1 MADSRFFK
9 ISKPMTLEELA
20 AVSST
25 EIYGTDDKT
34 RTFTDVAPLTQGGE
48 NDVSFLLNKKYWDD
62 FIASK
67 SGVCIIQKDLVEKV
81 PEGRVVVLA
90 KEPYQAYGLVAAA
103 FYPNETREK
112 TVIAPSAVVADS
124 AVIGEGSRID
134 ANAVIG
140 ENVVLG
146 KNARVFPNAVIG
158 DGVVMGDDCIVG
170 ANASVSHCMAGHKVY
185 IYPGARIGQDGFGF
199 HMSAQGHTKIPQLGR
214 VIIGNDVEIGANTC
228 VDRGALGDTVIG
240 DGSRLDNLIQVGHN
254 VQTGRCCVLVAQV
267 GVAGSTELGDF
278 VVMGGQAGSAGHIK
292 IGSGAKIAGQS
303 GVMRDVPP
311 MEEMMGSPAMP
322 AKEFMRQFA
331 TLKKA
336 VKAFNDA
343 GKEKNPISRFSKLKK
358 LKDRLTND

>member
-1 MADSRFFK
+1 MADPRFFK
-9 ISKPMTLEELA
+9 VSAPKTLRELA
-20 AVSST
+20 QIAKAEV
-25 EIYGTDDKT
+25 YGTDDLD
-34 RTFTDVAPLTQGGE
+34 RAFCDVAPLTSGGE
-48 NDVSFLLNKKYWDD
+48 TDVSFLLSKKYWND
-62 FIASK
+62 FLASK
-67 SGVCIIQKDLVEKV
+67 SGVCIIHKDLKDQV
-81 PEGRVVVLA
+81 PQGRVVLLA
-90 KEPYQAYGLVAAA
+90 NEPYQSYGWIAGA

-112 TVIAPSAVVADS
+112 TIIDPSAHVAASAVV
-124 AVIGEGSRID
+124 GEGSRID
-134 ANAVIG
+134 AGAVVG

-146 KNARVFPNAVIG
+146 KNARVYPNAVIG

-170 ANASVSHCMAGHKVY
+170 ANASVLNCLAGSKVY

-199 HMSAQGHTKIPQLGR
+199 YMSAQGHTKIAQLGR

-254 VQTGRCCVLVAQV
+254 VHTGRCCVLVAQV

-278 VVMGGQAGSAGHIK
+278 VVMGGQSGSAGHIK

-303 GVMRDVPP
+303 GVMRDVAP

-336 VKAFNDA
+336 VKMFADLN
-343 GKEKNPISRFSKLKK
+343 KTKNPLSLLAKLKGK
-358 LKDRLTND
+358 K